1 MQHNLLTYENVNV
14 YLMLVFS
21 ILYIML
27 CYGISG
33 NTFLSW
39 FVIVVISYIEIVVI
53 APWLS
58 ESEINIQ

>member
-21 ILYIML
+21 ILYYAML
-27 CYGISG
+27 WDIWKHIFILICHCC
-33 NTFLSW
+33 NF
-39 FVIVVISYIEIVVI
+39 IEIVGI